1 MRIAVASDGDMVG
14 RQFQESK
21 WFRLYEVEGGRVIRE
36 LDVPALGEG
45 EEALIR
51 SLADYRANV
60 LICGAVSGSAR
71 AALGEVGILAFGGII
86 GRSGAAVNAFLAGT
100 LSSGTDASC
109 AAEGCSGSCGETSCK
124 NCQFKN

>member
-1 MRIAVASDGDMVG
+1 MRIAVAADGDMIA
-14 RQFQESK
+14 RQFGESN
-21 WFRLYEVEGGRVIRE
+21 WFRLYEVEGGQVIRE

-45 EEALIR
+45 QEALIR

-71 AALGEVGILAFGGII
+71 AALGEAGILAFGGII
-86 GRSGAAVNAFLAGT
+86 GRSEVAVSAFLAGA
-100 LSSGTDASC
+100 LSSGTDPSC
-109 AAEGCSGSCGETSCK
+109 AAEGCSGSCGEESCK